1 MSLYGFGLRR
11 ERGQAEQAGPG
22 LGEGV
27 KLRWVEWAQPAHSVH
42 EGDELGRVE
51 GRRGDGGEAKI
62 ALNAEHGP
70 GVVGGDRAIE

>member
-1 MSLYGFGLRR
+1 MQ
-11 ERGQAEQAGPG
+11 QARPG

-27 KLRWVEWAQPAHSVH
+27 KLRWVERAQPAHSVH

-51 GRRGDGGEAKI
+51 GRRGDGSKAKI

-70 GVVGGDRAIE
+70 GVVGGDGAIE